1 MLRLNKLDYLNVGGC
16 ALAVIG
22 FILGVIGCA
31 VLSVPEGIGV
41 NTDLSPMVYVGIA
54 LIVLGLAAA
63 ITGNAFYKSHDMN
76 RVAASV
82 TIYVAVILLMVMIL
96 VVAYTI
102 FILVINPSN
111 G

>member
-1 MLRLNKLDYLNVGGC
+1 MLRLNKLDYINVAGG
-16 ALAVIG
+16 ALAIVG

-63 ITGNAFYKSHDMN
+63 ITGNVFYKSHDMN
-76 RVAASV
+76 RVVADIA
-82 TIYVAVILLMVMIL
+82 IYAAVILLMIMIV

-102 FILVINPSN
+102 FIPVINPSN